1 MASEIQPL
9 QKISDENRNIFVN
22 AINNLEA
29 DGGTCLGEGLK
40 QGLIVNIRS
49 KFILL
54 TTRQTVNIPL
64 QTLNGKGD
72 SSTGGAI
79 IFITDGKHDCRNGGL
94 DIDDKDV
101 LDLIKDTK
109 ARIIT
114 VAFG

>member
-1 MASEIQPL
+1 M
-9 QKISDENRNIFVN
+9 
-22 AINNLEA
+22 EA
-29 DGGTCLGEGLK
+29 NGGTCLGEGLK

-54 TTRQTVNIPL
+54 TTRQTVNIPV

-72 SSTGGAI
+72 SSSSGGAI
-79 IFITDGKHDCRNGGL
+79 IFITDGEHKCDDGL
-94 DIDDKDV
+94 DIDDKVV
-101 LDLIKDTK
+101 LDLIRDTK